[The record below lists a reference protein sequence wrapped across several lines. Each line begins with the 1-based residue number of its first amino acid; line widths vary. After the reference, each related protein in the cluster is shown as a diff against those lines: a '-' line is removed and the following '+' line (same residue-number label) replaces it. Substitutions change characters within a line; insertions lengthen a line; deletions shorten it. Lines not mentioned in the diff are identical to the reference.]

1 MDTSD
6 QNPKSEAHAFSV
18 HHINAEKARGKE
30 EIERCAHYKRSGHSK
45 DMCWILNPHLRPKR
59 GDQQLTEAAT
69 RRGEKTLEIERK
81 GFLSGKETESESK
94 TSREESRLDK
104 IEALWHR

>member
-6 QNPKSEAHAFSV
+6 QNPKSEAHTFSV
-18 HHINAEKARGKE
+18 HHFNVEKARGKG

-45 DMCWILNPHLRPKR
+45 DWILNPHLRPKR
-59 GDQQLTEAAT
+59 EDQQLTEAAT

-81 GFLSGKETESESK
+81 GFLSGKETEGESK

-104 IEALWHR
+104 IKALWHR